1 MATPSSTNA
10 QAGGTPMLTAS
21 DTFTIAGCAFNISGA
36 PSPCVSVQ
44 WVQSATK
51 STRGGAPT
59 LTMASVGLCLA
70 ATQAPQG
77 PIVIASTQT
86 QVSGI

>member
-1 MATPSSTNA
+1 M
-10 QAGGTPMLTAS
+10 
-21 DTFTIAGCAFNISGA
+21 
-36 PSPCVSVQ
+36 
-44 WVQSATK
+44 K

-77 PIVIASTQT
+77 PVTIASTQT
-86 QVSGI
+86 QVSGM